1 MRVLTS
7 ARSTSAQ
14 STSSTSICPAPWLF
28 IASPSQNAR
37 PCALPNGCLWVV
49 YWLFIASPSQTSQ
62 NARPCARVQDAS
74 VLLCALPLSCPAR
87 MLPLAYAGPPTHL
100 CTVACTVD
108 NNLITIFVNLSSSIH
123 VYHEHVRARGPASLC
138 VLPLSYYL
146 YSYLVYLFHPSLLLR
161 YECCGAS

>member
-1 MRVLTS
+1 MPPLPRMLDRVHSQTVVYGLFIGCLLVVYCLPFPNFPECPTLC
-7 ARSTSAQ
+7 
-14 STSSTSICPAPWLF
+14 SSTGRQRAFVCTPALMPRSH
-28 IASPSQNAR
+28 A
-37 PCALPNGCLWVV
+37 
-49 YWLFIASPSQTSQ
+49 
-62 NARPCARVQDAS
+62 
-74 VLLCALPLSCPAR
+74 PAR
-87 MLPLAYAGPPTHL
+87 ICRPANTFRIPL